1 MKEQFFSNKLHAFMF
16 CLKIVFMCAKVE
28 ASLRHQSVKLL
39 IGASRTCMHNFFLN
53 FLLLRPCIY
62 KTWNFTLVLLLKC
75 CSWKRPLLLTK
86 LIFARLLRLC
96 PVTSS
101 FQLIWHIFCF
111 LFIFLKVIVISH
123 VKYTAVTSSFTIQ
136 SHLLVTWSL
145 KNSSR
150 RNDETFRCRNIWW
163 G

>member
-62 KTWNFTLVLLLKC
+62 KTRNFTLVLLIKV
-75 CSWKRPLLLTK
+75 LLLKT
-86 LIFARLLRLC
+86 
-96 PVTSS
+96 
-101 FQLIWHIFCF
+101 
-111 LFIFLKVIVISH
+111 
-123 VKYTAVTSSFTIQ
+123 
-136 SHLLVTWSL
+136 
-145 KNSSR
+145 
-150 RNDETFRCRNIWW
+150 TFNLNKTYIWW
-163 G
+163 TYATFTCHFKFSTRVTCFFFSCLSS

>member
-1 MKEQFFSNKLHAFMF
+1 MLLNDCPHVGKNWGLFMSSVVTEIAYCCKQDMHAQFFPKICFSRHAYIKREILPWCCF
-16 CLKIVFMCAKVE
+16 
-28 ASLRHQSVKLL
+28 S
-39 IGASRTCMHNFFLN
+39 
-53 FLLLRPCIY
+53 
-62 KTWNFTLVLLLKC
+62 KC

-86 LIFARLLRLC
+86 LIFARLLRLF

-101 FQLIWHIFCF
+101 FQLVWHIFCF

-123 VKYTAVTSSFTIQ
+123 VKYSAVTSSFTIH
-136 SHLLVTWSL
+136 SLLLVTWSL

-150 RNDETFRCRNIWW
+150 RNDETFRCRNIWC